1 MPEQKTL
8 LQIRPQIS
16 AQLALSNQGFT
27 LVEIIVSMAIFAIAV
42 MTAASIFGGTS
53 KMIRSSQTNNELAR
67 LVDEDLAYVMQS
79 NERLTCTAG
88 ACALNTS
95 DTNRNSYFPDVP
107 SSGAPTVAQQNNV
120 DFFETICT
128 SKNTAAGFAA
138 KLNNLLAAP
147 SDLRISR
154 TITPAPLNNPSHLF
168 TVTYTSNTGQFQRQ
182 HHLIPTTV
190 SWCPALVP

>member
-8 LQIRPQIS
+8 LQIRPQINV
-16 AQLALSNQGFT
+16 QLAFSSQGFT

-53 KMIRSSQTNNELAR
+53 KMIRSSQTNNEVAR
-67 LVDEDLAYVMQS
+67 LVDEDLAYVIQS
-79 NERLTCTAG
+79 NERLTCTTG

-107 SSGAPTVAQQNNV
+107 TSGAPTSAQQNNIDYFV
-120 DFFETICT
+120 TTCT
-128 SKNTAAGFAA
+128 STDTATGFAA
-138 KLNNLLAAP
+138 ILNNLLAAP

-168 TVTYTSNTGQFQRQ
+168 TVTYTSNTGQFLRQ

-190 SWCPALVP
+190 SWCPAFVP